1 MTDRGFHLTWRVG
14 LTLTKALP
22 ETQETTQEMTATTT
36 NYRVRTTSK
45 KINIHTTALQQ
56 KTTTPTSPQVSST
69 AQAKITSTPKT
80 TELTTEDTNTY
91 KYISSTRSTTL
102 VPVRESLSTVVFSG
116 RTTSPPVPSELHVPS
131 SLFVQYSEKKWT
143 TRSFSFELTTLDF
156 NATSQKED
164 KNTFDI
170 QTG

>member
-1 MTDRGFHLTWRVG
+1 M
-14 LTLTKALP
+14 
-22 ETQETTQEMTATTT
+22 
-36 NYRVRTTSK
+36 
-45 KINIHTTALQQ
+45 
-56 KTTTPTSPQVSST
+56 VSST

-102 VPVRESLSTVVFSG
+102 VPVRESLSTVVISG
-116 RTTSPPVPSELHVPS
+116 RTTSPPIPSELHVPS

-143 TRSFSFELTTLDF
+143 TRSFSVELTTLDF